1 MEHGLLTIIL
11 LILIIIGVTVI
22 FYLYKKTKELRLEA
36 EKLSKEAK
44 EVLQNNIKEAENK
57 KREIL
62 LEAKDEAIR
71 LKSEA
76 EREIKERR
84 IEINRLEQRL
94 LRKEENLERK
104 LENLEKKEEQ
114 INQKKLQIDELKAKL
129 ESLIQE
135 KMIEIERISGLTS
148 EEARNILLAEVEK
161 ELDVEIANKVREAQM
176 KIKEESEKK
185 SREILSLAIQRCAVD
200 HTMESTVSVI
210 TLPNDD
216 MKGRIIGREGRNIR
230 SFEAET
236 GVELIIDDTPEAVT
250 ISSFDPIR
258 REIARRSL
266 EKLILDGRIHPG
278 RIEETVE
285 KSRKELE
292 QEIKEYGEAVC
303 LEMGIANFHPEIVRL
318 IGRLKFRTSYGQ
330 NIYQH
335 SIEVAHLAGIMASE
349 LGLDAAL
356 AKRGGLLH
364 DIGKA
369 VDFEMEGSHA
379 LIGADLAKRY
389 KESPVVVNMIAAHH
403 GEVEPMSLE
412 AILVQAADAVSASRP
427 GARRESLE
435 TYIKRLENLE
445 KIALSFEGIDKCF
458 AIQAG
463 REIRVIVKPDQI
475 DDIMTQKLAR
485 DIAKRIEESL
495 DYPGEIKV
503 CVVREIR
510 SVEYAK

>member
-1 MEHGLLTIIL
+1 
-11 LILIIIGVTVI
+11 
-22 FYLYKKTKELRLEA
+22 
-36 EKLSKEAK
+36 
-44 EVLQNNIKEAENK
+44 
-57 KREIL
+57 
-62 LEAKDEAIR
+62 
-71 LKSEA
+71 
-76 EREIKERR
+76 
-84 IEINRLEQRL
+84 
-94 LRKEENLERK
+94 
-104 LENLEKKEEQ
+104 
-114 INQKKLQIDELKAKL
+114 
-129 ESLIQE
+129 
-135 KMIEIERISGLTS
+135 
-148 EEARNILLAEVEK
+148 
-161 ELDVEIANKVREAQM
+161 
-176 KIKEESEKK
+176 
-185 SREILSLAIQRCAVD
+185 
-200 HTMESTVSVI
+200 
-210 TLPNDD
+210 
-216 MKGRIIGREGRNIR
+216 
-230 SFEAET
+230 T

-285 KSRKELE
+285 KSRRELE
-292 QEIKEYGEAVC
+292 QEIKEYGETVC

-335 SIEVAHLAGIMASE
+335 SVEVAHLAGIMASE

-389 KESPVVVNMIAAHH
+389 KESPIVVNMIAAHH
-403 GEVEPMSLE
+403 GEVEPISLE

-463 REIRVIVKPDQI
+463 REIRVMVKPDQI

-485 DIAKRIEESL
+485 DIAKQIEESL

>member
-1 MEHGLLTIIL
+1 VEHVLLTLIL
-11 LILIIIGVTVI
+11 IILIIIGVGVI
-22 FYLYKKTKELRLEA
+22 YYLYKKTQELRLEA
-36 EKLSKEAK
+36 ERLSKEAK
-44 EVLQNNIKEAENK
+44 EVLQNNIKEAEGRK
-57 KREIL
+57 KEIL
-62 LEAKDEAIR
+62 LEAKDESIR

-76 EREIKERR
+76 EREIKERMM
-84 IEINRLEQRL
+84 EINRLEQRL

-104 LENLEKKEEQ
+104 LDNLEKKEEQ
-114 INQKKLQIDELKAKL
+114 IAQRKLQIDELKSKL
-129 ESLIQE
+129 ENLVQE
-135 KMIEIERISGLTS
+135 RSIEIERISGLTS
-148 EEARNILLAEVEK
+148 DEARNILLAEVEK
-161 ELDVEIANKVREAQM
+161 DLDVEIANKIKEAQT
-176 KIKEESEKK
+176 KIKDESEKK

-200 HTMESTVSVI
+200 HTMESTVSVV
-210 TLPNDD
+210 TLPTDD

-266 EKLILDGRIHPG
+266 DKLILDGRIHPG
-278 RIEETVE
+278 RIEETVG
-285 KSRKELE
+285 KSRKELD

-303 LEMGIANFHPEIVRL
+303 LEMGIPNFHPEIVKL

-330 NIYQH
+330 SIYQH

-349 LGLDAAL
+349 LGLDSAL
-356 AKRGGLLH
+356 SKRGGLLH

-379 LIGADLAKRY
+379 IIGADLARKY
-389 KESPVVVNMIAAHH
+389 KENSLVVNMIAAHH
-403 GEVEPMSLE
+403 AEVEPTSLE
-412 AILVQAADAVSASRP
+412 AVLVQAADAISASRP

-445 KIALSFEGIDKCF
+445 KIALSFDGIDKCF

-463 REIRVIVKPDQI
+463 REIRVIVKPDQV
-475 DDIMTQKLAR
+475 DDLMTQKLAR
-485 DIAKRIEESL
+485 DMAKRIEESL

-503 CVVREIR
+503 SVVREIR

>member
-1 MEHGLLTIIL
+1 MERNFLTLIL
-11 LILIIIGVTVI
+11 VLLIIIGVAVI
-22 FYLYKKTKELRLEA
+22 FYLYKKIKELRLEA
-36 EKLSKEAK
+36 ERLSREAK
-44 EVLQNNIKEAENK
+44 EVLQNNIKEAESK
-57 KREIL
+57 KKEIL

-114 INQKKLQIDELKAKL
+114 IDQKRLQVEELKAKL
-129 ESLIQE
+129 ENLVQE
-135 KMIEIERISGLTS
+135 KMIEIERISGLTA

-161 ELDVEIANKVREAQM
+161 ELDVEIANKVKEAQM
-176 KIKEESEKK
+176 KIKEEAEKK

-200 HTMESTVSVI
+200 HTMETTVSVI

-258 REIARRSL
+258 REIAKRSL

-278 RIEETVE
+278 RIEEMVE
-285 KSRKELE
+285 KTRKELE

-303 LEMGIANFHPEIVRL
+303 LEMGIANFHPEIVKL

-349 LGLDAAL
+349 LGLDATL

-369 VDFEMEGSHA
+369 LDFEMEGSHA
-379 LIGADLAKRY
+379 IIGADIAKRY
-389 KESPVVVNMIAAHH
+389 KENPVVVNMIAAHH
-403 GEVEPMSLE
+403 GEVEPISLE

-445 KIALSFEGIDKCF
+445 KIALSFDGVDKCF

-463 REIRVIVKPDQI
+463 REIRVIVKPDQV

-485 DIAKRIEESL
+485 DMAKKIEESL

>member
-1 MEHGLLTIIL
+1 
-11 LILIIIGVTVI
+11 
-22 FYLYKKTKELRLEA
+22 
-36 EKLSKEAK
+36 
-44 EVLQNNIKEAENK
+44 
-57 KREIL
+57 
-62 LEAKDEAIR
+62 
-71 LKSEA
+71 
-76 EREIKERR
+76 
-84 IEINRLEQRL
+84 L

-114 INQKKLQIDELKAKL
+114 IDQKRLQVEELKAKL
-129 ESLIQE
+129 ESLVQE
-135 KMIEIERISGLTS
+135 KMIEIERISGLTA

-161 ELDVEIANKVREAQM
+161 ELDVEIANKVKEAQM
-176 KIKEESEKK
+176 KIKEEAEKK

-200 HTMESTVSVI
+200 HTMETTVSVI

-258 REIARRSL
+258 REIAKRSL

-278 RIEETVE
+278 RIEEMVE
-285 KSRKELE
+285 KTRKELE

-303 LEMGIANFHPEIVRL
+303 LEMGIANFHPEIVKL

-349 LGLDAAL
+349 LGLDATL

-369 VDFEMEGSHA
+369 LDFEMEGSHA
-379 LIGADLAKRY
+379 IIGADIAKRY
-389 KESPVVVNMIAAHH
+389 KENPVVVNMIAAHH
-403 GEVEPMSLE
+403 GEVEPISLE

-445 KIALSFEGIDKCF
+445 KIALSFDGVDKCF

-463 REIRVIVKPDQI
+463 REIRVIVKPDQV
-475 DDIMTQKLAR
+475 DDVMTQKLAR
-485 DIAKRIEESL
+485 DMAKKIEESL